1 MAVGAQQAHVELLDE
16 LTGLTHDIFVGE
28 VKDVVRRA
36 SIVTRIFQ
44 DADSGEYKFSGQK
57 TKFATDLRYKTGALA
72 TSGVTPDFVP
82 LDAVQ
87 GEIQPTRRY
96 VTFALDNLIELLA
109 SGEGSFEDISERI
122 FRHLWNAWECMEIRQ
137 SIGDTSGQVALC
149 GARDSALTV
158 TLKDGYGHE
167 GTNPLLHISEGSML
181 GWYDVSEDQIG
192 GAATVDSIDYANKQ
206 ITLVEDNG
214 GNWEQT
220 NQIAADDPIYFVPT
234 ANVSSDR
241 FELERNQTPHG
252 VGDIADPDA
261 NYTTVYGISEATYP
275 RWKPF
280 RKQSVTFDHLEVQE
294 HWLQLAAKRGYAVS
308 PQTDY
313 AITQG
318 APAAQLARSLMAF
331 QQQAY
336 TGGQLQG
343 GYSGEGG
350 SGNEPDFMPH
360 SGLTIGGIPIYVDS
374 FFYHDVFL
382 TLCQEKLY
390 RIEVG
395 GEADYWSGD
404 GSMWQRIA
412 GYDGKDGFVNHYMN
426 NLATDRGAIG
436 VLSEISTDLDAD
448 DFAGDVPDY

>member
-1 MAVGAQQAHVELLDE
+1 MLGSQQAHVELLNE
-16 LTGLTHDIFVGE
+16 LTGLTHDIFVGD

-36 SIVTRIFQ
+36 SITTRIFQ
-44 DADSGEYKFSGQK
+44 DADQGEYKFSGQK
-57 TKFATDLRYKTGALA
+57 TKFSTDLRYKTGAVA

-82 LDAVQ
+82 MDAVQ

-96 VTFALDNLIELLA
+96 VTYALDNLIELLA
-109 SGEGSFEDISERI
+109 TGEGSFEDISDRI
-122 FRHLWNAWECMEIRQ
+122 FRHLWNAWENMEIRQ
-137 SIGDTSGQVALC
+137 SIGDSSGVVALVD
-149 GARDSALTV
+149 ARVSGTV
-158 TLKDGYGHE
+158 VSLKDGYGHE
-167 GTNPLLHISEGSML
+167 GTNPLLHLSEGSMI
-181 GWYDVSEDQIG
+181 GWYNISTDAIG
-192 GAATVDSIDYANKQ
+192 GAGVISEINYADKEITIDGGDWEGGTQPSAN
-206 ITLVEDNG
+206 
-214 GNWEQT
+214 
-220 NQIAADDPIYFVPT
+220 DPIFFVPT
-234 ANVSSDR
+234 ANMSSDR
-241 FELERNQTPHG
+241 FELERNRCPHG

-261 NYTTVYGISEATYP
+261 NYTTVYGISEADHP

-343 GYSGEGG
+343 GYSGKGG

-360 SGLTIGGIPIYVDS
+360 AGLTVGGVPIYVDS

-382 TLCQEKLY
+382 TLCQDKLY

-395 GEADYWSGD
+395 GEADYWAGD

-436 VLSEISTDLDAD
+436 VLSDIETELSAD